1 MLILLIVI
9 LANKDKEIVAI
20 VASVLSN
27 LVSGYLGYLV
37 RSIRD

>member
-1 MLILLIVI
+1 MLILFVVI
-9 LANKDKEIVAI
+9 MANKDKEIVTI